1 MDAAQGFSLALDNL
15 ESGKCC
21 PLHEICH
28 DYLTPDQFMECAQNQ
43 ALCSKADMVK
53 IRMLDEI
60 LDRLARL
67 ENHALQ

>member
-1 MDAAQGFSLALDNL
+1 MDAAQTFSLALDNL

-28 DYLTPDQFMECAQNQ
+28 DYLTPEQFMECVQNKE
-43 ALCSKADMVK
+43 LCPKSEMVK

-67 ENHALQ
+67 EKLASR